1 MRYEVNAVMQRSGQI
16 ILPAFIELQGF
27 EFWCMPGAHPASCEW
42 LYFQCPSSFPYAH
55 THKQSQLHVLMHT
68 NDESIACDE
77 RFLSVWKER
86 WNQSR
91 PKEFVNMDTLGF
103 EPRAFRM
110 RSGCDTTTPCARGGM
125 DQEHITSH
133 NDASV
138 LNPNWTLT
146 Q

>member
-1 MRYEVNAVMQRSGQI
+1 MSFGACRVPTQLHANGCIFNAP
-16 ILPAFIELQGF
+16 LPFLTN
-27 EFWCMPGAHPASCEW
+27 
-42 LYFQCPSSFPYAH
+42 
-55 THKQSQLHVLMHT
+55 THKESQLHVLVHA
-68 NDESIACDE
+68 NDESVACGE

-133 NDASV
+133 NGASV

-146 Q
+146 QGYCIRLKKKCKHPATGN